1 MCNMNRMPSHIQKTR
16 PVRIRAISSCVTT
29 NLSKLPNPSCKTS
42 FWPRRPFRNG
52 NYVIVCQNWVHPFVF
67 AVRWDPENCCYER
80 ARSAEKKWWRFWNQ
94 APQQCLELILKFH
107 NICLIFVSKKG
118 RSIASIK
125 LHEKDD
131 ALSSNWLHR
140 TLEKCWQVQIPE
152 LAAHRVHCK
161 QDSQQRSPLQRCKRT
176 PQHHIKTGEQILLLF
191 KDENVFTCL
200 TSFRSEVRW
209 YWSSWTQIWIYV
221 FQTFYHLL
229 FFSYSSFYPS
239 YRKFER
245 EILLGTIWIKS
256 PTSS

>member
-1 MCNMNRMPSHIQKTR
+1 M
-16 PVRIRAISSCVTT
+16 
-29 NLSKLPNPSCKTS
+29 
-42 FWPRRPFRNG
+42 
-52 NYVIVCQNWVHPFVF
+52 
-67 AVRWDPENCCYER
+67 
-80 ARSAEKKWWRFWNQ
+80 
-94 APQQCLELILKFH
+94 ILKFH
-107 NICLIFVSKKG
+107 NICLIFVSKNG
-118 RSIASIK
+118 RNIASIK

-245 EILLGTIWIKS
+245 EILLGTI
-256 PTSS
+256 